1 MPEGLLG
8 GILSDDDDKPEV
20 ETPEALATAE
30 AFAAA
35 VAARLSGGDPEVARD
50 TSAVLREQTQLLKVQ
65 KEHLED
71 EHTLRLAHLR
81 YQAELLHGQRFG
93 QRLRTAFQVF
103 FALVA
108 TVIGLGFAVMI
119 RDAVS
124 SRSVVV
130 DSIEVAP
137 NIDAQVPSGRILS
150 AGLLD
155 VLTRIQ
161 AATRSNAE
169 HRALSNAWTSEISVD
184 IPETGVSIAQLGRM
198 LKNRFGHDQHI
209 DGDLVASG
217 KGGLALTVRGSG
229 IMPSTFT
236 DAGGNLGK
244 LLTQAGEYLYS
255 QSQPGLWTAYLN
267 NNGRRDEAIRFAQG
281 AYATVAAS
289 EKPFVLNYW
298 ANAISG
304 NGGEG
309 AMAEALTLWR
319 ETIRLKPDY
328 WTGYNNIMV
337 GLGGIGDEEGMVR
350 VGLQM
355 MQVAGGRPGKAPDN
369 LYQNYDQEVW
379 DLPALRAS
387 NIADIEASGGVGT
400 TTAAAGAAGLTV
412 AGIEVQLHDLEA
424 AALRL
429 KTTPIDEKNVADVA
443 SQAYARA
450 LLTEEQ
456 GDLKAAALQW
466 DAYAAAYADP
476 TVATLNSQG
485 ICYAA
490 VTYEKTGQPAKAQA
504 ALDAPQKAVGIGTFV
519 DCYRF
524 RGDVLDLRGDWS
536 GAQEWYAKTVKLAP
550 SLPAGYYSW
559 GLALARHGDLAGAA
573 AKFQLANQK
582 GPHWSDP
589 LKAWGDVL
597 VKQNNAKDA
606 LAKYEQSLR
615 YAPNWKQLKEAR
627 EAAAK
632 LKT

>member
-20 ETPEALATAE
+20 EAPEALATAE

-35 VAARLSGGDPEVARD
+35 VAAKLSAGDPEVARD
-50 TSAVLREQTQLLKVQ
+50 TSAFLKKQTQLLDTQNK
-65 KEHLED
+65 HLED
-71 EHTLRLAHLR
+71 EHTLRLTHLR

-267 NNGRRDEAIRFAQG
+267 NNGRRDEAIRFAEG

-355 MQVAGGRPGKAPDN
+355 MQAAGGRPGKAADN
-369 LYQNYDQEVW
+369 LYQNYDQQVW
-379 DLPALRAS
+379 DLPAVRAS
-387 NIADIEASGGVGT
+387 SIADIEASGGVGT
-400 TTAAAGAAGLTV
+400 TVASAGALGLGV
-412 AGIEVQLHDLEA
+412 AQYEAQMHDLES

-443 SQAYARA
+443 SRAIARA
-450 LLTEEQ
+450 LLAEEQ
-456 GDLKAAALQW
+456 GDLKTAALQW
-466 DAYAAAYADP
+466 DAFLAAYADP
-476 TVATLNSQG
+476 TVATLNPPYM
-485 ICYAA
+485 CYAA

-504 ALDAPQKAVGIGTFV
+504 ALDAPQKAVGVGTFV

-524 RGDVLDLRGDWS
+524 RGDVLDLGGDWA
-536 GAQEWYAKTVKLAP
+536 GAQAWYGKAVTLGP
-550 SLPAGYYSW
+550 SIPSGYYSW
-559 GLALARHGDLAGAA
+559 GLALAKRGDHAGAA

-582 GPHWSDP
+582 GPHWADP

-597 VKQNNAKDA
+597 VKQSKTKEAV
-606 LAKYEQSLR
+606 AKYDEALK

>member
-8 GILSDDDDKPEV
+8 GILGEEAEKAEV
-20 ETPEALATAE
+20 EAPDALAGAE
-30 AFAAA
+30 AFASA
-35 VAARLSGGDPEVARD
+35 VAARLSGNDPGVARK
-50 TSAVLREQTQLLKVQ
+50 TEAFLSEQTELLKVQ
-65 KEHLED
+65 KEHLKD
-71 EHTLRLAHLR
+71 EHAMRLTHMRNQLSEEGTRRFGLRLR
-81 YQAELLHGQRFG
+81 VG
-93 QRLRTAFQVF
+93 FQVF
-103 FALVA
+103 MALIA

-119 RDAVS
+119 RDAFT

-130 DSIEVAP
+130 DAIEIAP
-137 NIDAQVPSGRILS
+137 NIASQVPSGQILS

-161 AATRSNAE
+161 AATRSSAE

-184 IPETGVSIAQLGRM
+184 IPETGVSIGQLERM

-209 DGDLVASG
+209 EGDLVASG

-236 DAGGNLGK
+236 DAGGDLGK
-244 LLTQAGEYLYS
+244 LLTQAGEYVYG
-255 QSQPGLWTAYLN
+255 QSQPGLWTAYLT

-309 AMAEALTLWR
+309 ASREALTLWR

-328 WTGYNNIMV
+328 WVGYNNILV
-337 GLGGIGDEEGMVR
+337 GLAGIGDEEGVVR

-355 MQVAGGRPGKAPDN
+355 MQAAGGRPGRASED
-369 LYQNYDQEVW
+369 LYQNYDQLVW
-379 DLPALRAS
+379 DLPAEHAS
-387 NIADIEASGGVGT
+387 FIADIEANGGVGT
-400 TTAAAGAAGLTV
+400 STAASGAEGLGV
-412 AGIEVQLHDLEA
+412 AAFEAQMHDPEA
-424 AALRL
+424 AVLRL
-429 KTTPIDEKNVADVA
+429 KTTPVDEKNVSDAA
-443 SQAYARA
+443 GAANARA
-450 LLTEEQ
+450 LLAEEQ
-456 GDLKAAALQW
+456 GDLQGAALQW
-466 DAYAAAYADP
+466 DAYLAAYADP
-476 TVATLNSQG
+476 TVATQNPSY

-504 ALDAPQKAVGIGTFV
+504 ALDAPQKAIGVGTFV

-524 RGDVLDLRGDWS
+524 RGDVLDLRGDWA

-559 GLALARHGDLAGAA
+559 GVALAKHGDPAGAA
-573 AKFQLANQK
+573 EKLKLATEK
-582 GPHWSDP
+582 GPHWADP

-597 VKQNNAKDA
+597 VKQNQPKEA
-606 LAKYEQSLR
+606 LAKYDEALK
-615 YAPNWKQLKEAR
+615 YAPNWKQLKDAR

>member
-20 ETPEALATAE
+20 EAPEALATAE

-35 VAARLSGGDPEVARD
+35 VAARLSANDPGVARK
-50 TSAVLREQTQLLKVQ
+50 TEAFLSEQTELLKVQ
-65 KEHLED
+65 KEHLKD

-81 YQAELLHGQRFG
+81 YQGELLHGQRFG

-108 TVIGLGFAVMI
+108 TVIGIGFAVMI
-119 RDAVS
+119 RDALT
-124 SRSVVV
+124 SRSVMV
-130 DSIEVAP
+130 DAIEIAP
-137 NIDAQVPSGRILS
+137 NIAAQVPSGRIVS

-169 HRALSNAWTSEISVD
+169 HRALSNAWTSEISID
-184 IPETGVSIAQLGRM
+184 IPETGVSIGQLERM

-209 DGDLVASG
+209 AGDLVASG

-236 DAGGNLGK
+236 DEGGDLGK
-244 LLTQAGEYLYS
+244 LLTQAGEYVYG

-289 EKPFVLNYW
+289 EKPFVLNNW

-304 NGGEG
+304 NGGAG
-309 AMAEALTLWR
+309 ASREALTLWR

-328 WTGYNNIMV
+328 WVGYNNIMV
-337 GLGGIGDEEGMVR
+337 GLVGIGDEEGAVR
-350 VGLQM
+350 VGRQM
-355 MQVAGGRPGKAPDN
+355 MQAAGGRPGRASED
-369 LYQNYDQEVW
+369 LYQNYDQQVW
-379 DLPALRAS
+379 DLPAESAS
-387 NIADIEASGGVGT
+387 MIADIEASGGVGT
-400 TTAAAGAAGLTV
+400 NTAASGAEGLGV
-412 AGIEVQLHDLEA
+412 AAFEALMHDPEA
-424 AALRL
+424 AVLRL
-429 KTTPIDEKNVADVA
+429 KTTPFNEKNVADVA
-443 SQAYARA
+443 ARA
-450 LLTEEQ
+450 FARGLLAEEQ
-456 GDLKAAALQW
+456 GELKTAALQW
-466 DAYAAAYADP
+466 DAYLAAYADP
-476 TVATLNSQG
+476 TVATENPQN

-504 ALDAPQKAVGIGTFV
+504 ALDAPQKAVGVGTFV
-519 DCYRF
+519 NCDRF
-524 RGDVLDLRGDWS
+524 RGDVLELRGDWS
-536 GAQEWYAKTVKLAP
+536 GAQAWYAKAVALGP
-550 SLPAGYYSW
+550 SIPSGYYSW
-559 GLALARHGDLAGAA
+559 GVALAKRGDLAGAA

-582 GPHWSDP
+582 GPHWADP

-597 VKQNNAKDA
+597 VTQNNAKDA
-606 LAKYEQSLR
+606 LSKYDEALK